1 MRNIATFLLLFAV
14 WMLWSGHTEPLLVGL
29 GLASC
34 LLVVLISA
42 RMGVLDEDAFAYD
55 LVLRL
60 FAYIPWVMWQVVKT
74 NFDLAK
80 LILSPSLPIQP
91 KLVRIRVSQRTAL
104 GQAIHAN
111 TITLT
116 PGTVTLDARGGTF
129 LVHALTPDAISP
141 EGAAELDA
149 RVTRLEGTPRHHV
162 PSSISPQRLTE
173 SEEELTNSQRP
184 SNPTDNGN
192 DE

>member
-1 MRNIATFLLLFAV
+1 MRNIATFILLFAV

-42 RMGVLDEDAFAYD
+42 QMRVLDEDAYAYD

-60 FAYIPWVMWQVVKT
+60 MAYIPWVMWQVVKT
-74 NFDLAK
+74 NVDVAK

-91 KLVRIRVSQRTAL
+91 KLVRIRVSQKTAL

-129 LVHALTPDAISP
+129 LVYALTPDAISP
-141 EGAAELDA
+141 DGAAELDA
-149 RVTRLEGTPRHHV
+149 RVTRLEGTPKHHV
-162 PSSISPQRLTE
+162 PRSISPRRLTE
-173 SEEELTNSQRP
+173 SESELSDSSPP
-184 SNPTDNGN
+184 SDAPGSKGGF
-192 DE
+192 